1 MHLKLKR
8 VCNEKENLLNY
19 EKVAVSWMSLVR
31 SSLDLATS
39 VHTGEASHYQPSG
52 EFLWEHPSTC
62 DWWTL
67 VDKYLSSLGLCCRWV
82 AKSSPTLSDPTD
94 YSMPARLHFL
104 HYLPPGVCS
113 KSCPLSRWCHPT
125 ISSSATLFSFCL
137 QFFPASGCFPMS
149 QLFKSGGPE
158 YWSFSNSPSNEY
170 SGFISF
176 RIDCID
182 LTVLG
187 TLKSLLQHQ
196 SWKYRFL
203 VFF

>member
-113 KSCPLSRWCHPT
+113 KSCPLKRYAYSESHLVQLNRW
-125 ISSSATLFSFCL
+125 
-137 QFFPASGCFPMS
+137 
-149 QLFKSGGPE
+149 KGGPKKKK
-158 YWSFSNSPSNEY
+158 
-170 SGFISF
+170 
-176 RIDCID
+176 
-182 LTVLG
+182 
-187 TLKSLLQHQ
+187 LKIERKQY
-196 SWKYRFL
+196 YRFSVL
-203 VFF
+203 SISHVASFKALPMTGHFASNHSVTHSQQNM